1 MLTETALKGR
11 NRRPAWASD
20 ARVRSAKMTKSCKS
34 PRFERRCA
42 AYKCIADVLQV
53 GDWQVGGRDRRGQNW
68 KYRNS
73 SRCHI
78 PNSEIATAD
87 AVTSAHAAF
96 GRQRSL
102 LARSGARRYSR

>member
-20 ARVRSAKMTKSCKS
+20 ARVRSAKITKTCKS

-42 AYKCIADVLQV
+42 AYKCIADFL
-53 GDWQVGGRDRRGQNW
+53 QVGGRDRRGQNW

-73 SRCHI
+73 SRCHM

-96 GRQRSL
+96 GRQRTQ
-102 LARSGARRYSR
+102 LARSGARRYSRYP